1 MIKMFLN
8 KTIKNVNNYRERI
21 LRMEY
26 IIENPHE
33 KALHKKVVSEHRKK
47 EVIKQCLF
55 DVHEDVEPNRLLK
68 LLTQAIKYQ
77 SSEGVIKPNIKLNLF
92 EGKQKIVKQ

>member
-1 MIKMFLN
+1 M
-8 KTIKNVNNYRERI
+8 
-21 LRMEY
+21 
-26 IIENPHE
+26 
-33 KALHKKVVSEHRKK
+33 SEHRKK